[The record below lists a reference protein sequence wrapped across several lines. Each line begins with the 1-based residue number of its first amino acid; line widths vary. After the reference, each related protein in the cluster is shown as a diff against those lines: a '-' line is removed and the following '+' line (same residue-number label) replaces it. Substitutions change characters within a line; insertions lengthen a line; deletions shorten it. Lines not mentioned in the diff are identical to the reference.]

1 MIFASIIHF
10 GSGII
15 NFFFTKIWQFLVVSL
30 ALSVTQ
36 WLCHLFERHAMVCWK
51 KTNFWKEATCKSCFL
66 FVKWNELDM
75 NVFVLTS
82 YCLNAKFCFDPH
94 NFSSFFQVNRLE
106 YKPQWPAS
114 GRDFCVIA
122 ILREIDEGVIA
133 LASEA
138 VCALSVIFYVLS
150 AKSNSFCG
158 HGSLVLSMLKGG
170 TIDSCTLFYVLGQD
184 TQLL

>member
-15 NFFFTKIWQFLVVSL
+15 KFFLRKFDSFLLCHLLWASRNGCVTC
-30 ALSVTQ
+30 LSVTQ
-36 WLCHLFERHAMVCWK
+36 WYAEKRQTFGK
-51 KTNFWKEATCKSCFL
+51 KHRTTTCKSCFL
-66 FVKWNELDM
+66 FVKRSELDM

-82 YCLNAKFCFDPH
+82 YCLNAKFCLDPH

-138 VCALSVIFYVLS
+138 VCALSVIFLRFIS
-150 AKSNSFCG
+150 
-158 HGSLVLSMLKGG
+158 
-170 TIDSCTLFYVLGQD
+170 
-184 TQLL
+184 

>member
-1 MIFASIIHF
+1 
-10 GSGII
+10 
-15 NFFFTKIWQFLVVSL
+15 
-30 ALSVTQ
+30 
-36 WLCHLFERHAMVCWK
+36 
-51 KTNFWKEATCKSCFL
+51 
-66 FVKWNELDM
+66 M

-82 YCLNAKFCFDPH
+82 YCLNAKFCLDPH

-138 VCALSVIFYVLS
+138 VCAFSVIFFTFYQLNETLFVG
-150 AKSNSFCG
+150 AR
-158 HGSLVLSMLKGG
+158 HGSLVLSMLKDG
-170 TIDSCTLFYVLGQD
+170 TIDSNTKTCTRAL
-184 TQLL
+184 

>member
-1 MIFASIIHF
+1 MYYFYRRNCGRNWSYYKGKF
-10 GSGII
+10 RLRWSL
-15 NFFFTKIWQFLVVSL
+15 QVSL
-30 ALSVTQ
+30 IFFSVTQ
-36 WLCHLFERHAMVCWK
+36 WYAEKIQAFGK
-51 KTNFWKEATCKSCFL
+51 KRRTTTCKSCFL
-66 FVKWNELDM
+66 FVKWSELDM

-82 YCLNAKFCFDPH
+82 YCLNAKFCLDPH

-138 VCALSVIFYVLS
+138 VCALSVIFLRFIS
-150 AKSNSFCG
+150 
-158 HGSLVLSMLKGG
+158 
-170 TIDSCTLFYVLGQD
+170 
-184 TQLL
+184 